1 MTTPNDARDFYPTP
15 GNLAFDMVFSVQ
27 DVHHGFRQLPA
38 PILEPSAGNGALA
51 RQLHQIAGIYH
62 DDKTGEVRQE
72 YKEKAQKF
80 DLDCIEL
87 SSDFRAVLKK
97 DGFRVVH
104 DDFMTFRPCKKYAAI
119 VMNPPFSQ
127 GAAHLLRALEIM
139 QDGGK
144 IRCLLNA
151 ETIRNPYTNE
161 RKELVQKLD
170 ALHAE
175 INCRVCEA

>member
-80 DLDCIEL
+80 DLDCI
-87 SSDFRAVLKK
+87 F
-97 DGFRVVH
+97 
-104 DDFMTFRPCKKYAAI
+104 
-119 VMNPPFSQ
+119 
-127 GAAHLLRALEIM
+127 
-139 QDGGK
+139 
-144 IRCLLNA
+144 
-151 ETIRNPYTNE
+151 
-161 RKELVQKLD
+161 
-170 ALHAE
+170 
-175 INCRVCEA
+175 